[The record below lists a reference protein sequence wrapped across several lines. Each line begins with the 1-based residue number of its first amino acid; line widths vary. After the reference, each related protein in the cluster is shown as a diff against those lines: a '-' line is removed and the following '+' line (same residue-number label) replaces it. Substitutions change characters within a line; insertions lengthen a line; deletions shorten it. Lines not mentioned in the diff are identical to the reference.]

1 MARCHPSDRF
11 HITASRRSTLK
22 AMAGAALLGASAAA
36 PARVGADAGP
46 GPESIAGR
54 GQVDSDRKEF
64 SAKAIYLD
72 PRITTEREEFE
83 ALLALIDRTELNA
96 LVLDIKEIGVYYDT
110 DVAFFQDAGAVTPRY
125 DLTDYLRALKERD
138 IYAIARLVSF
148 KDPITPLARP
158 DLAVTDEVTGE
169 IWRDGGEETWL
180 NPFAEEVWEA
190 TTDLAREAA
199 ELGFD
204 EVQFDYVRLPD
215 GNIRT
220 ANFGPVPYT
229 YEARTGA
236 IAAFLGMGKEKLAP
250 LGAKVSADIF
260 GYTLLVQN
268 GDDLG
273 IGQDPAVLA
282 PVVDYL
288 CPMVYPSH
296 FPEGSLAVE
305 GHPNDFPHE
314 TIEISLGLGEAK
326 LPGEI
331 NRFRPW
337 LQDFSLPGLREYTAE
352 DVRAQIDA
360 AEEIGSGGWMIWDPN
375 NRYQE
380 AAFSPAE

>member
-1 MARCHPSDRF
+1 MARYHRAERF
-11 HITASRRSTLK
+11 HITTSRRTAIK
-22 AMAGAALLGASAAA
+22 TMAGAAILGASAVA
-36 PARVGADAGP
+36 PIRAGASTGASTGHIVGMGQE
-46 GPESIAGR
+46 ES
-54 GQVDSDRKEF
+54 DSTKF

-72 PRITTEREEFE
+72 PRITSEREEFE
-83 ALLALIDRTELNA
+83 ALVDLIDRTELNA

-110 DVAFFQDAGAVTPRY
+110 NVAFFHDVGAVAPRY
-125 DLTDYLRALKERD
+125 DVTDYLRTLKEHD

-148 KDPITPLARP
+148 KDPITPQARP
-158 DLAVTDEVTGE
+158 DLAVTDETTGE
-169 IWRDGGEETWL
+169 IWRDGGDETWL
-180 NPFAEEVWEA
+180 NPFAGEVWEA

-204 EVQFDYVRLPD
+204 EIQFDYVRLPD
-215 GNIRT
+215 GNIRA

-236 IAAFLGMGKEKLAP
+236 IASFLRMGKEKVAP

-260 GYTLLVQN
+260 GYSLLVEN

-273 IGQDPAVLA
+273 IGHDPSVLA
-282 PVVDYL
+282 PEVDYL

-296 FPEGSLAVE
+296 FPEGSLAVD
-305 GHPNDFPHE
+305 GHPNDFPYE
-314 TIEISLGLGEAK
+314 TIEISLSLGEAK

-331 NRFRPW
+331 SRFRPW
-337 LQDFSLPGLREYTAE
+337 LQDFSLPWLSDYTAD

-360 AEEIGSGGWMIWDPN
+360 AEAIGTSGWMIWDPN
-375 NRYQE
+375 NRYHD
-380 AAFSPAE
+380 AAFAPAE